1 MNALDELLNKPKL
14 TRSQLEWAILVTL
27 EHGGEATAMSAAE
40 DLRDILAELA
50 ALRRVAE
57 AARGVI
63 DGEQMFG
70 YPSPADM
77 KKLEGALSKCRAA

>member
-1 MNALDELLNKPKL
+1 MSALDDLLNKPKL

-40 DLRDILAELA
+40 ELA
-50 ALRRVAE
+50 AICSVAE
-57 AARGVI
+57 AAGNVI
-63 DGEQMFG
+63 DNEQMFG

-77 KKLEGALSKCRAA
+77 KKLEEALSKCRAA

>member
-1 MNALDELLNKPKL
+1 MAKD
-14 TRSQLEWAILVTL
+14 
-27 EHGGEATAMSAAE
+27 AAE
-40 DLRDILAELA
+40 ELA

-57 AARGVI
+57 AAGDVI

-77 KKLEGALSKCRAA
+77 KKLEEALSKCRAA